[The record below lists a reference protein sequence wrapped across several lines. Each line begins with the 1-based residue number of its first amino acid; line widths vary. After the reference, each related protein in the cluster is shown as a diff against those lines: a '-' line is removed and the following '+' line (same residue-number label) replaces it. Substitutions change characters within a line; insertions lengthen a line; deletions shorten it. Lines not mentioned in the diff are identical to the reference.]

1 MTIEKA
7 IRILIEEYNRALDK
21 PKELI
26 DDPVSFAAWKTW
38 RKAEES
44 RFKEMEKKNGKEN
57 SRYKKDDSR

>member
-7 IRILIEEYNRALDK
+7 IRILVEEYNQAVNK

-26 DDPVSFAAWKTW
+26 DDPVSFAAYKTW

-44 RFKEMEKKNGKEN
+44 RFKEMEKKNGK
-57 SRYKKDDSR
+57 KDS